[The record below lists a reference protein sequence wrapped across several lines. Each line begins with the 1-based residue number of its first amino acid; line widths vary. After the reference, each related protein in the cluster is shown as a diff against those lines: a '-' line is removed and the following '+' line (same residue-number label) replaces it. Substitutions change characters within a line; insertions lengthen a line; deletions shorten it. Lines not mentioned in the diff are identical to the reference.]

1 MTWAAWAVSAPLL
14 GVVLTLVVPRRLLPP
29 AALVAAAAS
38 TAAAVRLVLEVW
50 GRGPFRVPLGGWGA
64 PLGIDLYVDGLAA
77 AMVLTTS
84 IVGSL
89 ISVYVVSFAPDELW
103 SARAGFWPIWMLAWA
118 SLHALF
124 LSADLFNLYIT
135 LELLGI
141 AATALV
147 VFAGGLAALIAG
159 TRYLLVAFA
168 GSMLFLLGVA
178 LLYAETGSLDL
189 YGGQPVTTG
198 GTALVLMTV
207 GMLLKTALFPLH
219 FWLPAAHSIAPG
231 PASAVL
237 SGLVVKASFYVV
249 VRLWEQGLAGS
260 ATMAGA
266 WVLGLLGAVAIV
278 WGALQALRQQRLKL
292 LIAYSTVAQL
302 GFLFL
307 LFPLSRTS
315 GAADAW
321 QGALFH
327 ALAHAPGKAALFL
340 AAATLLRSV
349 GSDRIEDLRGAVSWL
364 PLTVASFGAASI
376 SLVGLPPTGGFIAK
390 WYLLAAAV
398 QAGHWWWGVVVV
410 GGGLLTA
417 LYLGRVVRVFFV
429 ASPAPGIASVPRG
442 LDVPTLLLASLAVVL
457 GLVAA
462 GPLTLLQ
469 VGI

>member
-1 MTWAAWAVSAPLL
+1 MSWAAWAVSAPLL
-14 GVVLTLVVPRRLLPP
+14 GVVLTLVVPRRLLAL

-38 TAAAVRLVLEVW
+38 SAAAVGLTSEVW
-50 GRGPFRVPLGGWGA
+50 GRGPFRLHLGGWGA

-77 AMVLTTS
+77 VMVLLTSTT
-84 IVGSL
+84 GLL
-89 ISVYVVSFAPDELW
+89 ISAYAVSYARDERW

-118 SLHALF
+118 SLHTLF
-124 LSADLFNLYIT
+124 LSADLFNLYIA
-135 LELLGI
+135 LELLAI
-141 AATALV
+141 AAAALV
-147 VFAGGLAALIAG
+147 VFAGGLSALVAG
-159 TRYLLVAFA
+159 TRYLLAAFA

-189 YGGQPVTTG
+189 YGGEPVTTG

-249 VRLWEQGLAGS
+249 VRLWEQALAGS
-260 ATMAGA
+260 ATVVGA
-266 WVLGLLGAVAIV
+266 WLLGLLGAIAVV
-278 WGALQALRQQRLKL
+278 WGAVQALRQQRLKL

-327 ALAHAPGKAALFL
+327 ALTHAPGKAALFL
-340 AAATLLRSV
+340 AAATVLRSV
-349 GSDRIEDLRGAVSWL
+349 GSDRIEDLRGAVSWM
-364 PLTVASFGAASI
+364 PLTVLSFGAASI
-376 SLVGLPPTGGFIAK
+376 SLVGLPPTGGFVAK
-390 WYLLAAAV
+390 WHLLAAAV
-398 QAGHWWWGVVVV
+398 DAGHWWWGVVVLA
-410 GGGLLTA
+410 GGLLTA

-429 ASPAPGIASVPRG
+429 SAPAPSIATVPRG
-442 LDVPTLLLASLAVVL
+442 LDISTLLLAALAVVL

-462 GPLTLLQ
+462 GPLTLLRI
-469 VGI
+469 GA